1 MKTKAELEALKNR
14 CEKVTAE
21 MRELSDDE
29 LDEVV
34 GGLELSGWLD
44 FLKKIGKK
52 MKNVTEPVL
61 ASDLKEHDEQILKG

>member
-61 ASDLKEHDEQILKG
+61 TSDLKEHDEQILKG

>member
-1 MKTKAELEALKNR
+1 MKTKTELEALKNR

-52 MKNVTEPVL
+52 MKDVAEPVL